1 MITTFKTSRSILL
14 ATAILGLGLTA
25 CGNSLQDRQTRGAV
39 LGGVAGAA
47 IGSLFGKGS
56 GQVLAVG
63 AGAVLGSVAGANIAG
78 R

>member
-1 MITTFKTSRSILL
+1 MTRTAKNTRSILL
-14 ATAILGLGLTA
+14 VATILGLGLAA

-63 AGAVLGSVAGANIAG
+63 AGAVLGSVAGSRIAG